1 MTNTIEPLSHVIIG
15 GGVAGLYCNMLLTK
29 KKKTCLVL
37 EKNEDVFGRVREH
50 DFHGTRIKCGAG
62 IAVPENKSTVKLL
75 KKFKMS
81 TEIHKGPGIVDK
93 RLPPFDMKNAV
104 KQVKI
109 MYKKMTKKDLAT
121 LTSRE
126 ILFKYFTKEFAEE
139 FIHHSEFHDYLD
151 GSFEYLFKYYDID
164 DLDNAPFGKIYVN
177 WTEFVEKLK
186 LPNIRTNYPV
196 TKVEKRGKIF
206 VVNDEIQAKEV
217 VFAVTLSALKTIQC
231 IGFSMPDFSQYI
243 GSVPFCRVYAYYKD
257 GYDMKDDYVM
267 VDGPVDKIM
276 KINKNVLMASY
287 ADDDNA
293 LFWADV
299 KKLPMPERRRIVRD
313 ELKKVGYA
321 FGLPDDVFSSFFK
334 DGDHFV
340 RPYKGSFD
348 KLLDKL
354 SKPVNGVTII
364 GEMLSKRQGYVD
376 GALSSVERAFK

>member
-1 MTNTIEPLSHVIIG
+1 MSAPEIFSHVIIG

-50 DFHGTRIKCGAG
+50 DFHGARIKCGAG
-62 IAVPENKSTVKLL
+62 IAVPKNKSTMRLL
-75 KKFKMS
+75 TRFKMS
-81 TEIHKGPGIVDK
+81 TKVHKGSEIVDK

-126 ILFKYFTKEFAEE
+126 ILFKYFTKEFTEE

-206 VVNDEIQAKEV
+206 IVNDEIQAKEV

-267 VDGPVDKIM
+267 VDGPIDKII

-287 ADDDNA
+287 ADGDNA
-293 LFWADV
+293 FFWADV

-354 SKPVNGVTII
+354 SKPVKGVTII
-364 GEMLSKRQGYVD
+364 GEMLSKKNGYVD
-376 GALSSVERAFK
+376 GALMSVERAFN